1 MRKFCSSQDYSPSA
15 HRVARQLSPSAFIM
29 LWMPHL
35 TIDLR
40 AKASSCP
47 SPQTHLCCSTWAQW
61 GPQAGVWHSTGSL
74 QGFMTPLH
82 SSYNNSFTFKGKFL
96 RKMPGGIPSFPGNTE
111 GVLFQIQIQASWMPK
126 VITDFGFTLLCR
138 FMLLYLQVYSARAA
152 PLLSSL
158 FPKLSARVELL
169 PSKQFH
175 LTMSH
180 KSDLHFYRE
189 REDLTTYCSVTK
201 IWPR

>member
-15 HRVARQLSPSAFIM
+15 HRVARQPSPSAFIM

-35 TIDLR
+35 TIYLR

-61 GPQAGVWHSTGSL
+61 GPQTGVWHSTGSL
-74 QGFMTPLH
+74 QGVHDTSALQLQLLH
-82 SSYNNSFTFKGKFL
+82 LQGKFL
-96 RKMPGGIPSFPGNTE
+96 TKMPGGIPSFPGNTE
-111 GVLFQIQIQASWMPK
+111 GVLFHIQIQASWMPK
-126 VITDFGFTLLCR
+126 VITDFGFTLLCH

-169 PSKQFH
+169 PS
-175 LTMSH
+175 
-180 KSDLHFYRE
+180 E
-189 REDLTTYCSVTK
+189 
-201 IWPR
+201 